1 MSLTEPDRVL
11 HVILKTSIAGS
22 SRLDVSP
29 PQAHLQVSLV
39 PLDHDASVGPHIH
52 DRPAPPDVSPQLT
65 QEAWIILRG
74 AVRVSLYDER
84 RTLIENAQLSAGDVL
99 VTFHGGHAFHDA
111 HQDTL
116 LLECKNGPY
125 RGPDYTRFD
134 EPDP

>member
-1 MSLTEPDRVL
+1 MSLTEPDRLL
-11 HVILKTSIAGS
+11 HAIVRTSIAGS
-22 SRLDVSP
+22 SRLNVSP

-39 PLDHDASVGPHIH
+39 PLEHGASVGPHIH
-52 DRPAPPDVSPQLT
+52 DRPAPPDGSPHFT

-84 RTLIENAQLSAGDVL
+84 RTLIENAQLSVGDVL

-111 HQDTL
+111 HHDTL

-125 RGPDYTRFD
+125 RGPDYTKFD
-134 EPDP
+134 HPGP